1 MASTYGN
8 DLRLEEIGD
17 GEQSGT
23 WGATTN
29 TNLELIAE
37 ALSYGTEAI
46 TTNADTHTT
55 TIADGATDPGR
66 SLYLKYTG
74 TLDST
79 CTITIAPNSISKTW
93 YIENGTSGSQSIII
107 SQGSGANVTIPT
119 GQTKIVYSDGA
130 GSGAA
135 MAEIGTLGVTNL
147 NVSTAATV
155 ATLDTSGA
163 VNLNLVTDSTS
174 STSGALIVDGGVG
187 IAKKLFVGTDLDVD
201 GTANLD
207 AVDIDGAV
215 QLDATLTVGAN
226 DQGYDV
232 KLFGDTAS
240 AYLLW
245 DTSAD
250 KLLTAGGATID
261 IVKDKL
267 LIGGAAVTST
277 AAEINTLDALS
288 RGSILY
294 GNASAATT
302 VLTKGAADTVLTSDG
317 TDISWAA
324 AGGGGGEQTFTAG
337 ASLTAGNLVGIGQA
351 GTLLAYVADKGA
363 VQDLEFGNS
372 GATEF
377 LQNAYDTSA
386 NALVYIVTTN
396 SNQVNICS
404 ATLSGFTITQGTPE
418 ANLTDGRYQQA
429 IIYDATQ
436 NKSVIKYADGSNNL
450 IHRVCTLSGTSL
462 TSGSAATTWTGTYSY
477 MVNAG
482 ASKVLTVYRRTSD
495 GHLCCK
501 VGTISGTSISFGSE
515 VVILAADAG
524 AAPNGGAVYEPDSGK
539 MVVAY
544 IDSANSNYFTAKVGT
559 ISGTS
564 ISFGTAYT
572 NSSLTI
578 ATSTQHAKMA
588 CFANTNLDTVVFT
601 VNSTAANANV
611 GMSVMVGTVSGTDI
625 SFGALNTLIDSDGLF
640 ISSTFNTSN
649 NTGLLNYGVV
659 NDGSGVIS
667 VLSFSGTTS
676 TLIKAIGGV
685 GNSGVNDAE
694 TLVYDP
700 DQNRVVQTYRYGNTY
715 VVNAD
720 APAFAGI
727 AAENISS
734 GATGTVTVAGGINTS
749 MSNLAVGASYG
760 VASGAATLSVGGGTI
775 VGSALSATSLYLS
788 RGTLE

>member
-37 ALSYGTEAI
+37 ALSFGTEAI

-611 GMSVMVGTVSGTDI
+611 GMNVIVGTVSGTDI